1 MCRSAWWLRAAVS
14 VVALSAQACST
25 PASPTIGTVSPQ
37 GLAGAWRLE
46 LLQPFGQGAVLTP
59 AGATYTLTLAAS
71 GSVSTRVDCNTCGG
85 TFTLVGDS
93 LTVSS
98 PLGCTRA
105 ACATA
110 SFESLYTRI
119 LAGEST
125 VGISGS
131 TMALVSSRGLLRFDR

>member
-1 MCRSAWWLRAAVS
+1 MA

-85 TFTLVGDS
+85 TYAGARIYSSCARKNADS
-93 LTVSS
+93 YE
-98 PLGCTRA
+98 CRYA
-105 ACATA
+105 
-110 SFESLYTRI
+110 I
-119 LAGEST
+119 
-125 VGISGS
+125 
-131 TMALVSSRGLLRFDR
+131 